1 MVTPFNSKAAR
12 YDYEYFSLY
21 RVCGR
26 VSRGVL
32 RDGGRRFFYQCTP
45 YLAWALIKLN
55 PICRSDL
62 LAVGLHDARRYTTR
76 DATQFRDAWA
86 PHTQTQRGT
95 VCGDDDTPLHT

>member
-32 RDGGRRFFYQCTP
+32 RDGGRRFFVPVYPVPGLGADQVKP
-45 YLAWALIKLN
+45 YVDQIVACWVA
-55 PICRSDL
+55 RRTT
-62 LAVGLHDARRYTTR
+62 LHDTRRYTIPRCLGPSHPDTTR
-76 DATQFRDAWA
+76 HSVR
-86 PHTQTQRGT
+86 
-95 VCGDDDTPLHT
+95 

>member
-32 RDGGRRFFYQCTP
+32 RDGGRRFFVPVYPVPGLGADQVKP
-45 YLAWALIKLN
+45 YVDQI
-55 PICRSDL
+55 
-62 LAVGLHDARRYTTR
+62 VGLHDARRYTTR